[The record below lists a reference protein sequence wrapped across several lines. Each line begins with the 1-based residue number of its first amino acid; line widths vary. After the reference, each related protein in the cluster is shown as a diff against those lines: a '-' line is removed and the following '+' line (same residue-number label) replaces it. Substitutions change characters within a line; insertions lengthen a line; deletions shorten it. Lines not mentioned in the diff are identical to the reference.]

1 MGNLSQRVLSQRV
14 LPSKTLLASARAI
27 MLFLLVTVLL
37 TGCEAKS
44 EEGAAPAAPPP
55 PPEVDVAEMVARPVV
70 LSESFTGRVE
80 AAETVELRPR
90 VSGYIQEV
98 AFEEGELVE
107 QGDLLFQIDP
117 RPYQARVGA
126 AQAELAQARS
136 QLAQA
141 GSEAERARVLL
152 GRQAISQEV
161 HDQRQ
166 AALNNARAMVDA
178 AEAALDTAELDL
190 EYTRITAPVSGRA
203 GRALIT
209 RGNLANADQSLLT
222 TLVTINPIHV
232 YFEADERAAFAS
244 QSLLAN
250 GESSL
255 KIELGGDQQRQYT
268 GTLDFIDNR
277 LNPST
282 GTLQFRALLANADG
296 RIRPGEFARV
306 ELPVS
311 SLEQALLVDRKAI
324 LTDQDRRYVYVIDKD
339 NRAERRQVATGRQ
352 MGEQV
357 VITEGLS
364 PGDRVIVN
372 GVQKVFFP
380 GMEVSPQSLAA
391 APAADTQPSIAAR
404 AE

>member
-1 MGNLSQRVLSQRV
+1 MGSLNQ
-14 LPSKTLLASARAI
+14 SARSTSCRGIIPLLLI
-27 MLFLLVTVLL
+27 MALLM
-37 TGCEAKS
+37 GCEAKS
-44 EEGAAPAAPPP
+44 EEAAAAPPP
-55 PPEVDVAEMVARPVV
+55 PPEVEVVNIAAQPIV

-90 VSGYIQEV
+90 VSGYIEEV

-107 QGDLLFQIDP
+107 EGELLFQIDP

-136 QLAQA
+136 QSVQA
-141 GSEAERARVLL
+141 ASEAERARVLL

-166 AALNNARAMVDA
+166 AALSSARAMVNA
-178 AEAALDTAELDL
+178 AEAALETAELDL
-190 EYTRITAPVSGRA
+190 AYTRITAPVSGRA
-203 GRALIT
+203 GRAMVT

-222 TLVTINPIHV
+222 TLVTIDPIHV
-232 YFEADERAAFAS
+232 YFEADEQAAFAS
-244 QSLLAN
+244 HALMVD

-277 LNPST
+277 LNPGT

-306 ELPVS
+306 EVPIAR
-311 SLEQALLVDRKAI
+311 LEQVLLVDRKAI
-324 LTDQDRRYVYVIDKD
+324 LTDQDRRYVYVIDDD

-352 MGEQV
+352 MGEQM

-380 GMEVSPQSLAA
+380 GMQVSPQSVATASVEDAQPTLAA
-391 APAADTQPSIAAR
+391 R
-404 AE
+404 EE

>member
-1 MGNLSQRVLSQRV
+1 MGSLNQRARS
-14 LPSKTLLASARAI
+14 ASCRAI
-27 MLFLLVTVLL
+27 LLFLLVTVLL

-44 EEGAAPAAPPP
+44 EEAEISSPPP
-55 PPEVDVAEMVARPVV
+55 PPEVDVVEIVAQPVI

-107 QGDLLFQIDP
+107 QGELLFLIDQ

-136 QLAQA
+136 QLALA

-152 GRQAISQEV
+152 GRQAISQEM

-166 AALNNARAMVDA
+166 SALNNARAMVDA
-178 AEAALDTAELDL
+178 AQAALDTAELDL

-203 GRALIT
+203 GRAMVT

-222 TLVTINPIHV
+222 TLVTIDPIHV
-232 YFEADERAAFAS
+232 YFEADEQAAFAS
-244 QSLLAN
+244 HALLGG
-250 GESSL
+250 GEPNSL
-255 KIELGGDQQRQYT
+255 KIELGGDTARQFT

-282 GTLQFRALLANADG
+282 GTLQFRAVLDNPDG
-296 RIRPGEFARV
+296 SIRPGEFARV
-306 ELPVS
+306 EMPVAR
-311 SLEQALLVDRKAI
+311 LEQALLVDRKAI
-324 LTDQDRRYVYVIDKD
+324 LTDQDRRYVYVLDEND
-339 NRAERRQVATGRQ
+339 RTERRQINTGRQ
-352 MGEQV
+352 VEALS
-357 VITEGLS
+357 VITEGLAV
-364 PGDRVIVN
+364 GDRVIVN
-372 GVQKVFFP
+372 GVQKIFAS
-380 GMEVSPQSLAA
+380 GMQVTPQYVVTTP
-391 APAADTQPSIAAR
+391 PANAQPTNDAS
-404 AE
+404 ED

>member
-1 MGNLSQRVLSQRV
+1 MGSLSQRARFASSRGVIPFLLIV
-14 LPSKTLLASARAI
+14 TLLA
-27 MLFLLVTVLL
+27 
-37 TGCEAKS
+37 GCEAKS
-44 EEGAAPAAPPP
+44 EEAIAPSSPP
-55 PPEVDVAEMVARPVV
+55 PPEVDVAQIVAQPVV

-107 QGDLLFQIDP
+107 QGALLFLIDQ

-126 AQAELAQARS
+126 AQADLAQARS

-166 AALNNARAMVDA
+166 STLNNARAMVDA
-178 AEAALDTAELDL
+178 AQAALESAELDL
-190 EYTRITAPVSGRA
+190 EYTRITAPVSGRV
-203 GRALIT
+203 GRAMVTL
-209 RGNLANADQSLLT
+209 GNLANADQSLLT
-222 TLVTINPIHV
+222 TLVSIDPVHV
-232 YFEADERAAFAS
+232 YFEADEQAAFAS
-244 QSLLAN
+244 QTLLTGDAPN
-250 GESSL
+250 NL
-255 KIELGGDQQRQYT
+255 TIELGGDPQRQYK

-277 LNPST
+277 LNPNT
-282 GTLQFRALLANADG
+282 GTLQFRAVLANPDG

-306 ELPVS
+306 DMPVAR
-311 SLEQALLVDRKAI
+311 LEQAVLVDRKAV
-324 LTDQDRRYVYVIDKD
+324 LTNQDRRYVYVVDE
-339 NRAERRQVATGRQ
+339 NNLAERRQVTTGRQ
-352 MGEQV
+352 VAERT

-364 PGDRVIVN
+364 AGDRVIVN

-380 GMEVSPQSLAA
+380 GMEVSPQSVAA
-391 APAADTQPSIAAR
+391 APAADTPISADQPTIAAR
-404 AE
+404 ED

>member
-1 MGNLSQRVLSQRV
+1 MRSLRQGARMASSRAMVLC
-14 LPSKTLLASARAI
+14 LLAI
-27 MLFLLVTVLL
+27 VLL
-37 TGCEAKS
+37 TGCDAKS
-44 EEGAAPAAPPP
+44 EEAAIQQPPP
-55 PPEVDVAEMVARPVV
+55 PPEVDVVEIEARPVV
-70 LSESFTGRVE
+70 LTESFTGRVE
-80 AAETVELRPR
+80 APETVELRPR

-107 QGDLLFQIDP
+107 QGELLFQIDP

-136 QLAQA
+136 QSAQA
-141 GSEAERARVLL
+141 ASEAERARVLL
-152 GRQAISQEV
+152 GRRAISQEI

-166 AALNNARAMVDA
+166 SALNNARAMVDA
-178 AEAALDTAELDL
+178 AEAALETAELDL
-190 EYTRITAPVSGRA
+190 AYTRITAPVSGRA
-203 GRALIT
+203 GRAMVT

-222 TLVTINPIHV
+222 TVVSIDPVHV
-232 YFEADERAAFAS
+232 YFEADEQAAFAS
-244 QSLLAN
+244 HALMVD

-277 LNPST
+277 LNPDT

-306 ELPVS
+306 EMPVAH
-311 SLEQALLVDRKAI
+311 LEQALVVERKAI
-324 LTDQDRRYVYVIDKD
+324 LTDQDRRYVYVVDGD

-352 MGEQV
+352 MGEQM

-380 GMEVSPQSLAA
+380 GMQVSPQSVAADVPISADQPALAA
-391 APAADTQPSIAAR
+391 R
-404 AE
+404 EE

>member
-1 MGNLSQRVLSQRV
+1 MGSLNQRTRSTSGRGI
-14 LPSKTLLASARAI
+14 LP
-27 MLFLLVTVLL
+27 FLLLMVLL

-44 EEGAAPAAPPP
+44 EEAAAAPPP
-55 PPEVDVAEMVARPVV
+55 PPEVEVVDIVAQPVV

-90 VSGYIQEV
+90 VSGYIEEV

-136 QLAQA
+136 QSAQA
-141 GSEAERARVLL
+141 ASEAERARVLL

-166 AALNNARAMVDA
+166 SALNNARAMVDA

-190 EYTRITAPVSGRA
+190 AYTRITAPVSGRA
-203 GRALIT
+203 GRAMVT

-222 TLVTINPIHV
+222 TVVSIDPVHV
-232 YFEADERAAFAS
+232 YFEADEQAAFAS
-244 QSLLAN
+244 QALMVD

-255 KIELGGDQQRQYT
+255 TIELGGDPQRQYT

-282 GTLQFRALLANADG
+282 GTLQFRALLANPDG

-306 ELPVS
+306 EVPIAR
-311 SLEQALLVDRKAI
+311 LEQALLVERKAI
-324 LTDQDRRYVYVIDKD
+324 LTDQDRRYVYVVDGD

-352 MGEQV
+352 MGEQM

-380 GMEVSPQSLAA
+380 GMQVSPQSVAADAPVSDDQPALAA
-391 APAADTQPSIAAR
+391 R
-404 AE
+404 EE

>member
-1 MGNLSQRVLSQRV
+1 MGSLNQRARTTSGRGI
-14 LPSKTLLASARAI
+14 LPFLLLMVLLA
-27 MLFLLVTVLL
+27 
-37 TGCEAKS
+37 GCEAKS
-44 EEGAAPAAPPP
+44 EEAAAAPPP
-55 PPEVDVAEMVARPVV
+55 PPEVDVVNIVAQPVV

-80 AAETVELRPR
+80 AAETVELRSR
-90 VSGYIQEV
+90 VSGYIEEV

-126 AQAELAQARS
+126 SQAELAQARS

-166 AALNNARAMVDA
+166 STLSNARAIVDA
-178 AEAALDTAELDL
+178 AEAALQTAELDL

-203 GRALIT
+203 GRAMVT

-222 TLVTINPIHV
+222 TLVSIDPVHV
-232 YFEADERAAFAS
+232 YFEADEQAAFAS
-244 QSLLAN
+244 YALLS
-250 GESSL
+250 GEEPNSL
-255 KIELGGDQQRQYT
+255 KIELGGDPQRQYT

-277 LNPST
+277 LNPNT
-282 GTLQFRALLANADG
+282 GTLQFRAVLVNPDG

-306 ELPVS
+306 EMPVAR
-311 SLEQALLVDRKAI
+311 LEQALLVDRKAV
-324 LTDQDRRYVYVIDKD
+324 LTNQDRRYVYVV
-339 NRAERRQVATGRQ
+339 NENNQAEQRQVTTGRQVAERT
-352 MGEQV
+352 
-357 VITEGLS
+357 VITEGLQA
-364 PGDRVIVN
+364 GDRVIVN

-380 GMEVSPQSLAA
+380 GMEVSPQSVAA
-391 APAADTQPSIAAR
+391 APAADAPISDDQPTIAAR
-404 AE
+404 EE

>member
-1 MGNLSQRVLSQRV
+1 MI
-14 LPSKTLLASARAI
+14 LL
-27 MLFLLVTVLL
+27 LLITFLL

-44 EEGAAPAAPPP
+44 EESAAPSAPPP
-55 PPEVDVAEMVARPVV
+55 PPEVDVVELVARPVV

-136 QLAQA
+136 QNSQA

-166 AALNNARAMVDA
+166 AALNSARAMVDA

-203 GRALIT
+203 GRAMVT

-222 TLVTINPIHV
+222 TLVTIDPIHV
-232 YFEADERAAFAS
+232 YFEADEQAAFAS
-244 QSLLAN
+244 HALLAD

-306 ELPVS
+306 EMPVS

-324 LTDQDRRYVYVIDKD
+324 LTDQDRRYVYVVDGD
-339 NRAERRQVATGRQ
+339 NRADRRQIATGRQ
-352 MGEQV
+352 MGEQM

-364 PGDRVIVN
+364 PGDRIIVN

-380 GMEVSPQSLAA
+380 GMEVSPQSVAA
-391 APAADTQPSIAAR
+391 APAADTQPTIAAR
-404 AE
+404 EE

>member
-1 MGNLSQRVLSQRV
+1 MGSLSQRTRFVS
-14 LPSKTLLASARAI
+14 SRAVI
-27 MLFLLVTVLL
+27 LFLLLTALL

-44 EEGAAPAAPPP
+44 EEAAAPASPP
-55 PPEVDVAEMVARPVV
+55 PPEVDVAEIVARPVV

-80 AAETVELRPR
+80 AAETVALRAR

-107 QGDLLFQIDP
+107 QGDLLFLIDQ

-126 AQAELAQARS
+126 AQADLAQAKS

-166 AALNNARAMVDA
+166 AALNNTRAMVDA

-203 GRALIT
+203 GRTMVT

-222 TLVTINPIHV
+222 TLVSIDPVHV
-232 YFEADERAAFAS
+232 YFEADEQAAFAS
-244 QSLLAN
+244 QTLLTVGATNSLT
-250 GESSL
+250 
-255 KIELGGDQQRQYT
+255 IELGGDPQRLYT

-277 LNPST
+277 LNPNT
-282 GTLQFRALLANADG
+282 GTLQFRAVLANPEG

-306 ELPVS
+306 EMPVAR
-311 SLEQALLVDRKAI
+311 LEQALLVDRKAV
-324 LTDQDRRYVYVIDKD
+324 LTNQDRRYVYVV
-339 NRAERRQVATGRQ
+339 NENNQAEQRQVTTGRQVAERT
-352 MGEQV
+352 
-357 VITEGLS
+357 VITEGLQA
-364 PGDRVIVN
+364 GDRVIVN

-380 GMEVSPQSLAA
+380 GMEVSPQSVAA
-391 APAADTQPSIAAR
+391 APAADAPISDDQPTIAAR
-404 AE
+404 EE

>member
-1 MGNLSQRVLSQRV
+1 MGSLNQRARTTSGRGI
-14 LPSKTLLASARAI
+14 LP
-27 MLFLLVTVLL
+27 FLLLMALL

-44 EEGAAPAAPPP
+44 EEAAAAPPP
-55 PPEVDVAEMVARPVV
+55 PPEVDVVNIVAQPVV

-80 AAETVELRPR
+80 AAETVELRSR
-90 VSGYIQEV
+90 VSGYIEEV

-166 AALNNARAMVDA
+166 SALSNARAMVDA
-178 AEAALDTAELDL
+178 AEAALQTAELDL

-203 GRALIT
+203 GRAMVT

-222 TLVTINPIHV
+222 TLVTIDPIHV
-232 YFEADERAAFAS
+232 YFEADEQAAFAS
-244 QSLLAN
+244 YALLS
-250 GESSL
+250 GEEPNSL
-255 KIELGGDQQRQYT
+255 KIELGGDATRQFT

-277 LNPST
+277 LNPNT
-282 GTLQFRALLANADG
+282 GTLQFRALLANPDG

-306 ELPVS
+306 EMPVAR
-311 SLEQALLVDRKAI
+311 LEQALLVDGKAV
-324 LTDQDRRYVYVIDKD
+324 LTDQDRRYVYVVDE
-339 NRAERRQVATGRQ
+339 NNLAQRRPVATGRQ
-352 MGEQV
+352 VDERT
-357 VITEGLS
+357 VISEGLAA
-364 PGDRVIVN
+364 GDRVIVN
-372 GVQKVFFP
+372 GVQKVFMP
-380 GMEVSPQSLAA
+380 GMEVSPQTVSA
-391 APAADTQPSIAAR
+391 APAADAQPAIAAR
-404 AE
+404 ED

>member
-1 MGNLSQRVLSQRV
+1 MGSLNQSTRSISGRGII
-14 LPSKTLLASARAI
+14 P
-27 MLFLLVTVLL
+27 FLLLMALL

-44 EEGAAPAAPPP
+44 EEAAAAPPP
-55 PPEVDVAEMVARPVV
+55 PPEVEVVDIVAQPVV

-107 QGDLLFQIDP
+107 QGELLFQIDP

-136 QLAQA
+136 QSAQA
-141 GSEAERARVLL
+141 ASEAERARVLL
-152 GRQAISQEV
+152 GRRAISQEI

-166 AALNNARAMVDA
+166 SALNNARAMVDA

-190 EYTRITAPVSGRA
+190 AYTRITAPVSGRA
-203 GRALIT
+203 GRAMVT

-222 TLVTINPIHV
+222 TVVSIDPIHV
-232 YFEADERAAFAS
+232 YFEADEQAAFAS
-244 QSLLAN
+244 QALMVD

-255 KIELGGDQQRQYT
+255 TIELGGDQQREYT

-277 LNPST
+277 LNPNT
-282 GTLQFRALLANADG
+282 GTLQFRALLANPDG

-306 ELPVS
+306 EMPVAR
-311 SLEQALLVDRKAI
+311 LEQALLVDRKAV
-324 LTDQDRRYVYVIDKD
+324 LTDQDRRYVYVVDE
-339 NRAERRQVATGRQ
+339 NNLTERRQVATGRQ
-352 MGEQV
+352 VDERT
-357 VITEGLS
+357 VISEGLS
-364 PGDRVIVN
+364 AGDRVIVN
-372 GVQKVFFP
+372 GVQKVFMP
-380 GMEVSPQSLAA
+380 GMEVSPLTVPA
-391 APAADTQPSIAAR
+391 APAADAQPAIAAR
-404 AE
+404 ED